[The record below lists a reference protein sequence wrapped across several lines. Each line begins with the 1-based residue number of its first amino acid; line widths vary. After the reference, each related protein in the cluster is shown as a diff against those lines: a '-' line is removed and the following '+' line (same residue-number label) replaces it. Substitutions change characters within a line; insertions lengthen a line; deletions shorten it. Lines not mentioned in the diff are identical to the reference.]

1 LVIAYLVL
9 AFFVFWLTSSFF
21 LFIENRIET
30 LEQKKE
36 KKIGILFS
44 PFCRIKEKKET
55 KLHLNSE
62 KASKNFFDM
71 EE

>member
-1 LVIAYLVL
+1 
-9 AFFVFWLTSSFF
+9 
-21 LFIENRIET
+21 

-36 KKIGILFS
+36 RKKIGILFS

>member
-36 KKIGILFS
+36 RKKIGILFS
-44 PFCRIKEKKET
+44 PFCRIKEKKGNQT
-55 KLHLNSE
+55 P
-62 KASKNFFDM
+62 SKFRKGIKKFL
-71 EE
+71 